1 QAYRGRLRALPRNP
15 MESELYRMSYTN
27 NPVRIAQ
34 HDYIIAI
41 NNALSIDLTGQV
53 AAEALGPH
61 MYSGVGGQLEFTIGA
76 MLADHGRAVTV
87 LPATAKQGTL
97 SRIVPLH
104 AEGTIVSVPRTYV
117 NYVIT
122 EYGTVNLL
130 GKSQRERAELLIS
143 IAHPDFRDELRAAAK
158 RLYWP

>member
-1 QAYRGRLRALPRNP
+1 
-15 MESELYRMSYTN
+15 MSYTN

-34 HDYIIAI
+34 HDYMTTI

-53 AAEALGPH
+53 AMEALGPQ
-61 MYSGVGGQLEFTIGA
+61 MYSGVDGQLEFTIGA
-76 MLADHGRAVTV
+76 MLADHGRALTV
-87 LPATAKQGTL
+87 LPSAAKQGTR

-104 AEGTIVSVPRTYV
+104 GPGTVVSVPRTYV
-117 NYVIT
+117 HYVIT

-158 RLYWP
+158 QRYWP